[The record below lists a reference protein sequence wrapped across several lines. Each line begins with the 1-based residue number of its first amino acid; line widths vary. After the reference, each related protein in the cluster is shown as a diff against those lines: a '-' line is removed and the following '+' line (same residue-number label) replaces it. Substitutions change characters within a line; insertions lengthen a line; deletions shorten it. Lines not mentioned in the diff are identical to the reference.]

1 MSVTPFIHEIKKCE
15 VFVTHLHSSEKLTEK
30 LDVSCVGMFRIKSI
44 ITKSSRQ
51 NSRGRRFHHSIIKR
65 YIVIIKE
72 MKKVYR
78 YPGKTISN
86 VIPRPD

>member
-1 MSVTPFIHEIKKCE
+1 MPDTPFIHEIKKCE
-15 VFVTHLHSSEKLTEK
+15 VFITHFHSSEKLTEK
-30 LDVSCVGMFRIKSI
+30 LEVNCVGKFRIKSI

-51 NSRGRRFHHSIIKR
+51 NSRGRRFHHRIVKR

-86 VIPRPD
+86 VIPCPD